1 MTDKDSR
8 KTARKLDQAYG
19 KEKTMKINR
28 NMSAVIASN
37 QLHRTENKLSVTME
51 RLSTGLKLNSAEDSP
66 AGMAISNKMKAQI
79 DALDK
84 ASDNSTDAISVME
97 IADGALNEVTS
108 IIQRMREL
116 SVQAASGIY
125 TYDDKSA
132 IQSEIAQ
139 LRDEVDRVSSNTEF
153 NTKPLLDGS
162 SDTRVYTRKS
172 VRAAD
177 GSVSQEMTYS
187 DITRINISDE
197 VDSKH
202 YKVEVTEVAKQAK
215 SSIRGYPGYPAGGIT
230 EDGTISINGVSA
242 AIKAG
247 TSEEDY
253 LAQVH
258 DLVEQAGANMKV
270 NGNSIDITSKKYGS
284 ASQLDISISDELANA
299 LGYTTQGDGYTDA
312 QTGTDAK
319 VDAKVTAG
327 GGFTHPIVTYEGNRV
342 YISDDNGFKMDFM
355 VDASADLTEYDIDVT
370 DIGTMTIQ
378 IGANQYQEMD
388 LRIPEVSAQSLYL
401 DEIDVA
407 VAGGADKA
415 LGTLDNALSQV
426 NSVRSRIGA
435 FQNRLEYANASL
447 DETSENMTSAYST
460 LTDTDMATEMTEYA
474 AQNILNQAGI
484 SVLSQANDLPQQVLS
499 LLSR

>member
-1 MTDKDSR
+1 MQMTDKDSR
-8 KTARKLDQAYG
+8 KTARKLDQTYG

-153 NTKPLLDGS
+153 NTKSLLDGS

-172 VRAAD
+172 VTAAD
-177 GSVSQEMTYS
+177 GTVSQEMTYS

-202 YKVEVTEVAKQAK
+202 YKVEVTAVAKQAQ
-215 SSIRGYPGYPAGGIT
+215 SSISGYPAGGIT

-253 LAQVH
+253 LAQIH
-258 DLVEQAGANMKV
+258 DLVEQAGANMEV
-270 NGNSIDITSKKYGS
+270 NGNSIDISSKKYGS

-319 VDAKVTAG
+319 ITAG
-327 GGFTHPIVTYEGNRV
+327 DGFTHPIVTSEGNRV

-355 VDASADLTEYDIDVT
+355 VDASADLAEYDIDVT

-415 LGTLDNALSQV
+415 LGTLDDALSQV

>member
-8 KTARKLDQAYG
+8 KTARKLDQTYG

-153 NTKPLLDGS
+153 NTKSLLDGS

-172 VRAAD
+172 VTAAD

-202 YKVEVTEVAKQAK
+202 YKVEVTAVAKQAQ
-215 SSIRGYPGYPAGGIT
+215 SSISGYPAGGIT

-253 LAQVH
+253 LAQIH
-258 DLVEQAGANMKV
+258 DLVEQAGANMEV
-270 NGNSIDITSKKYGS
+270 NGNSIDISSKKYGS

-319 VDAKVTAG
+319 ITAG
-327 GGFTHPIVTYEGNRV
+327 DGFTHPIVTSEGNRV

-355 VDASADLTEYDIDVT
+355 VDASADLDEYDIDVT

-415 LGTLDNALSQV
+415 LGTLDDALSQV

>member
-8 KTARKLDQAYG
+8 KTARKLDQTYG

-153 NTKPLLDGS
+153 NTKSLLDGS

-172 VRAAD
+172 VTAAD

-202 YKVEVTEVAKQAK
+202 YKVEVTAVAKQAQ
-215 SSIRGYPGYPAGGIT
+215 SSISGYPAGGIT

-253 LAQVH
+253 LAQIH
-258 DLVEQAGANMKV
+258 DLVEQAGANMEV
-270 NGNSIDITSKKYGS
+270 NGNSIDISSKKYGS
-284 ASQLDISISDELANA
+284 ASQLDIGISDELANA

-319 VDAKVTAG
+319 ITAG
-327 GGFTHPIVTYEGNRV
+327 DGFTHPIVTSEGNRV

-355 VDASADLTEYDIDVT
+355 VDASADLAEYDIDVT

-415 LGTLDNALSQV
+415 LGTLDDALSQV